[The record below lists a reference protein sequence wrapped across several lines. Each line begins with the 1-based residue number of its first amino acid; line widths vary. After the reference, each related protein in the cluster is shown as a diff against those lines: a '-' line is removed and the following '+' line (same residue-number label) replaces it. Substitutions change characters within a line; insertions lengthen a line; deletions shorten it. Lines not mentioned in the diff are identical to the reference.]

1 MIIFYVADVRPVV
14 GSFLTLY
21 VHQLHPVLRGVM
33 TFESF
38 INGQDCSFFEVG
50 KINEQPHYLNS
61 IEGMYLQTLNTLQ
74 P

>member
-1 MIIFYVADVRPVV
+1 MLQMFVQLWGV
-14 GSFLTLY
+14 FLTLRTSIASSS
-21 VHQLHPVLRGVM
+21 PWM
-33 TFESF
+33 TFEPF
-38 INGQDCSFFEVG
+38 INGQDSSFFEVG